1 MERRLS
7 KLNALSDSRLYFEV
21 DRVCIRDM
29 RESSLELF
37 YKARWT
43 EFDWEIRKETSS

>member
-43 EFDWEIRKETSS
+43 EFD

>member
-1 MERRLS
+1 MKRRLS

-29 RESSLELF
+29 ESSLELF